1 MVLNVKRMFKNVEYT
16 WVLRI
21 FVRGE
26 MTKKLGDLREIFGV
40 RKDGVG
46 EDVFV

>member
-1 MVLNVKRMFKNVEYT
+1 MSLNVKRMFKNIENT

-26 MTKKLGDLREIFGV
+26 MTKKLGIIEGFKRDFCVEGRC
-40 RKDGVG
+40 
-46 EDVFV
+46 